1 MKTLLSILENRS
13 ENTMLALSII
23 LIFFLVSLFVFF
35 NNPTIFFPLF
45 IIPVLLVSWYG
56 GSKAGILLSVFSVCL
71 ILVINFYIIP
81 KHIDTHLLIYSS
93 ISLFIS
99 CILAAVLVTN
109 FQKVHKVE
117 VIAAGTDNLTGAAN
131 TRAFHI
137 ELANEILRS
146 VRYKHIFTLAYIDI
160 DNFKYINDTYGHTI
174 GDDLLI
180 QVVKHLKSSLRQ
192 TDVIARIGGD
202 EFACLFPETSLEEA
216 KTAFSKASDLLRIE
230 MQNKKWPV
238 TFSVGIVTFETL
250 PDDLKQAMKV
260 ADDLMYTVKNSD
272 KNNVAYSIWQG
283 IT

>member
-1 MKTLLSILENRS
+1 MLDDRS
-13 ENTMLALSII
+13 ENSMLVLSVTMVFLLASI
-23 LIFFLVSLFVFF
+23 SVFF
-35 NNPTIFFPLF
+35 DNPTAFFPLF
-45 IIPVLLVSWYG
+45 LIPVLLVSWYG
-56 GSKAGILLSVFSVCL
+56 GSKAGILLSIFTVCL
-71 ILVINFYIIP
+71 VLVANFYIMP
-81 KHIDTHLLIYSS
+81 KYGDTYPLIYSHV
-93 ISLFIS
+93 SLFAS
-99 CILAAVLVTN
+99 SILVAVLVTN

-117 VIAAGTDNLTGAAN
+117 VIAAGTDELTGAAN
-131 TRAFHI
+131 VRVFHI

-146 VRYKHIFTLAYIDI
+146 VRYKHVFTLACLDI
-160 DNFKYINDTYGHTI
+160 DNFKYINDTYGHAI

-180 QVVKHLKSSLRQ
+180 QVVKSLKASLRK

-230 MQNKKWPV
+230 MEKKKWPV
-238 TFSVGIVTFETL
+238 TFSVGVVTFKTL

-272 KNNVAYSIWQG
+272 KNNVAYSIWQD